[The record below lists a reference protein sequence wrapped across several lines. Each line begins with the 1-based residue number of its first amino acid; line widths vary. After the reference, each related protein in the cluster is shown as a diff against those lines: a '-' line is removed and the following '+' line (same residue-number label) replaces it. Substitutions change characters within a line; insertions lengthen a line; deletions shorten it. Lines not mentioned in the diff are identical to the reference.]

1 MPQLTRLPDWPE
13 RLSEIIDAARYKP
26 FVWGEHDCCLFAMD
40 CVQAMTGVD
49 LAAPYRG
56 YKGKKQG
63 LMVLKENGGL
73 RGIAETVARKFNIAE
88 IDPAFAGR
96 GDVCL
101 FNIGQGDS
109 LGIRAGEWIYA
120 PGLDAIAA
128 MRLSLAKR
136 AWRI

>member
-1 MPQLTRLPDWPE
+1 MSKLVRLPDWPE
-13 RLSEIIDAARYKP
+13 RLSEIIDASRHKP
-26 FVWGEHDCCLFAMD
+26 FIWGEHDCCLFAMD
-40 CVQAMTGVD
+40 CVEAMTGVD
-49 LAAPYRG
+49 LAEPFRG

-63 LMVLKENGGL
+63 FMVLKEHGGVK
-73 RGIAETVARKFNIAE
+73 GIAESVADKFGIEE

-120 PGLDAIAA
+120 PGLEAIAA